1 MQGVQWFCVTYART
15 DFYMN
20 EVDLRILEGG
30 YSVQFLLGSV
40 RDDGELWSQ
49 FLDTSLV
56 TRSNL

>member
-1 MQGVQWFCVTYART
+1 MQGAQWFCVTYART